1 MRSSRFTEEQTVAIL
16 QEHAAGAQTGEL
28 IRRHGISRETFCK
41 WRRKS
46 GGLKV
51 VQTDQPTINYDENQ
65 DMTPVTLGQWHLME
79 FLQALTRCIA
89 KHTGPRAVLEPS
101 TGRGITWM
109 SLRATAA
116 RSTFVRCARQG
127 GRSALGVGSEL
138 VHGMAQLREQLG
150 SSTPRARGISKG
162 AGRRST
168 ERRSVRPDR
177 DG

>member
-79 FLQALTRCIA
+79 FLLDTRNSTVKWWMDGKLKGSYSGVHYAGAFRQAEITPIW
-89 KHTGPRAVLEPS
+89 G
-101 TGRGITWM
+101 GI
-109 SLRATAA
+109 
-116 RSTFVRCARQG
+116 G
-127 GRSALGVGSEL
+127 GTKTENDFFWFDH
-138 VHGMAQLREQLG
+138 VHIGK
-150 SSTPRARGISKG
+150 P
-162 AGRRST
+162 
-168 ERRSVRPDR
+168 
-177 DG
+177 